1 MAMLT
6 GFANQ
11 QLEPG
16 TPPEITYGHHRA
28 GFQEE
33 LTTVD

>member
-1 MAMLT
+1 MLT

-28 GFQEE
+28 GSHEE
-33 LTTVD
+33 LTTVE